1 MADTAHTSHRG
12 AASGP
17 QPGDQPSGPQRSGLL
32 SAGPQLGMPVMAGSA
47 VLFSLMSFLIPL
59 THGVSAFIIVSA
71 RFVVGILV
79 IVCAAVV
86 TRTPLKAVNKWWLV
100 ARGVIGASSV
110 YLLFRGI
117 MNLGL
122 GQGTI
127 LNYTYPIFAALLA
140 PVMIGEKL
148 TWDVLASGLLSFVG
162 IWLVVS
168 PGPISSINTETL
180 LALLGGVLSGIAVVA
195 IKKLRETETPSI
207 IYLAQCVFGLLV
219 VGWPT
224 ATSSFAFGAL
234 QWLILLALGIVATA
248 AQLTM
253 TWAYKH
259 VPATEGSLLA
269 FLTPV
274 LNVLL
279 GVLVFGEQMRP
290 MMLVGSALVL
300 ACCGYI
306 AFREKI
312 LRLFG

>member
-1 MADTAHTSHRG
+1 M
-12 AASGP
+12 AAS
-17 QPGDQPSGPQRSGLL
+17 SI
-32 SAGPQLGMPVMAGSA
+32 
-47 VLFSLMSFLIPL
+47 LFSLMSVLIPF
-59 THGVSAFIIVSA
+59 THGVSASIIASA
-71 RFVVGILV
+71 RFVTGIVV
-79 IVCAAVV
+79 ILGIALV
-86 TRTPLKAVNKWWLV
+86 TRTRLKAVNKWWLV
-100 ARGVIGASSV
+100 ARGLIGATSV

-127 LNYTYPIFAALLA
+127 LNYTYPIFASLLA
-140 PVMIGEKL
+140 PLMIREKL
-148 TWDVLASGLLSFVG
+148 TWDVLAAGIVSFFG

-168 PGPISSINTETL
+168 PGPVSSLNVETL
-180 LALLGGVLSGIAVVA
+180 LALLGGVLSGVAVVA

-224 ATSSFAFGAL
+224 VTSSFAFAGVE
-234 QWLILLALGIVATA
+234 WVILLAIGIVATA

-259 VPATEGSLLA
+259 VRATEGSLLA

-279 GVLVFGEQMRP
+279 GVLVFGELMKP
-290 MMLVGSALVL
+290 MTLAGSALVL

-306 AFREKI
+306 AFRERI
-312 LRLFG
+312 LKLFG

>member
-1 MADTAHTSHRG
+1 MGDPSRTTDP
-12 AASGP
+12 AA
-17 QPGDQPSGPQRSGLL
+17 
-32 SAGPQLGMPVMAGSA
+32 LGMPAMAGSA
-47 VLFSLMSFLIPL
+47 ILFSLMSLLIPL
-59 THGVSAFIIVSA
+59 THGVTSSIIVSA
-71 RFVVGILV
+71 RFVVGILA
-79 IVCAAVV
+79 IVGAAVV
-86 TRTPLKAVNKWWLV
+86 TRTPLKAVNRWWLV
-100 ARGVIGASSV
+100 ARGIIGASSV

-117 MNLGL
+117 LNLGL

-140 PVMIGEKL
+140 PLIIRERL
-148 TWDVLASGLLSFVG
+148 TGDVVAAGLVSFLG

-168 PGPISSINTETL
+168 PGPVRSIHAETL
-180 LALLGGVLSGIAVVA
+180 LALLGGMCAGVAVVA

-224 ATSSFAFGAL
+224 ATSSFAFDGL
-234 QWLILLALGIVATA
+234 QWLILLAIGIVATA
-248 AQLTM
+248 GQLLM

-274 LNVLL
+274 LNVAL
-279 GVLVFGEQMRP
+279 GVLVFGERMRP
-290 MMLVGSALVL
+290 MTLAGSALVL

-306 AFREKI
+306 AFRERI